1 MKCYC
6 FLLLPIAVAFFCKR
20 SFSGRKTNLPVSST
34 SVVRIF
40 NRTFLSA
47 VSTILLFKE
56 TIKRLLLAADGEKQ
70 IEELVDLLVS
80 VVNAEKDAAMAKA
93 EKDAA
98 MEEKDAAVAKA
109 EKDAAVAKAEKD
121 AAVAKSEM
129 EQALAQKELEIV
141 RTTAALQDALKN
153 NALLT
158 PRGVIGI

>member
-40 NRTFLSA
+40 NRTLSA